1 MKAKIKSI
9 LLKTIKEYYNP
20 GGASHTVKV
29 YIDGDYIK
37 YKETHESVHP
47 TDPDKFDFS
56 KLDFNEDTMKV
67 TGKIYWDG
75 TDTEATEEE
84 MDEWYSEHELVPI
97 AKTKAEEIF
106 WVPDKEHEGHWC
118 FMCDGGWGWEWMNWE
133 SDWNYKSKNPW
144 EFYEL
149 CSENFEKAGLM
160 IEPYISC
167 IYHVYKN

>member
-1 MKAKIKSI
+1 MMKAKIKSI

-20 GGASHTVKV
+20 GKTGKV

-47 TDPDKFDFS
+47 TDPDRFDFS
-56 KLDFNEDTMKV
+56 KLDFNETTMKV

-118 FMCDGGWGWEWMNWE
+118 FMCDGGLGWEWMNWE

-160 IEPYISC
+160 METYASWK
-167 IYHVYKN
+167 YTVYKD